1 MNRII
6 KQVFQNGSS
15 HVYIPHVDFQN
26 GTPPTNPV
34 DTDMQAEP
42 PVQNLFDWD
51 FQTVYLRS
59 EEISTHTDIS
69 HLLSEDDPLKNVPDD
84 EFLRVDRTGSEI
96 TALSIVHKSHI
107 FEFGDA

>member
-1 MNRII
+1 
-6 KQVFQNGSS
+6 
-15 HVYIPHVDFQN
+15 
-26 GTPPTNPV
+26 
-34 DTDMQAEP
+34 MQAEP
-42 PVQNLFDWD
+42 PVKNLFDWD

-69 HLLSEDDPLKNVPDD
+69 HLLSEDDPLKNVSDD

-96 TALSIVHKSHI
+96 TALLIVHKSHI

>member
-1 MNRII
+1 M
-6 KQVFQNGSS
+6 
-15 HVYIPHVDFQN
+15 PHVDFQN
-26 GTPPTNPV
+26 GTPPTTPV

-69 HLLSEDDPLKNVPDD
+69 HLLSEDDPSKTFLMTSFCVLTGQAARSQHFRLFTNPTFSSLEMLKAN
-84 EFLRVDRTGSEI
+84 FLMET
-96 TALSIVHKSHI
+96 L
-107 FEFGDA
+107 